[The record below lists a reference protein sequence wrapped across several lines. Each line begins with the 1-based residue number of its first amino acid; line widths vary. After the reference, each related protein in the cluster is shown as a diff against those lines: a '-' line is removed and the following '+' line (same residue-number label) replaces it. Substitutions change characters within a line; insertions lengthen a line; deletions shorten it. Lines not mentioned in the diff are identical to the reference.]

1 MKLKNMI
8 IDNEYDNA
16 FPFDKEYT
24 DWIMSMEYDYSETT
38 APSKLAVTN
47 KTVLHL
53 DNIEEYSPYATANS

>member
-1 MKLKNMI
+1 MKLKHSI

-24 DWIMSMEYDYSETT
+24 DWIMSMEYDYAETGS
-38 APSKLAVTN
+38 PGKLMVTN

-53 DNIEEYSPYATANS
+53 DNTEEYSPYATANS